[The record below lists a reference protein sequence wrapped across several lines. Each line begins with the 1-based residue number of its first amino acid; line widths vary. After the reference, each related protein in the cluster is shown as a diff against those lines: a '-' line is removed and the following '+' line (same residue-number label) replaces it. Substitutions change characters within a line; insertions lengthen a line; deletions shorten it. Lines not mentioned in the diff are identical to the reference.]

1 MNSAKIFKLDNSSS
15 NRTQKIYKGKTYM
28 CPRNALGPPIFL
40 NWAKPTWA
48 MTAPSLPLAADIPLV
63 TSGKCF
69 SRDNEGSCVGTE
81 ILEEVGE
88 AVQEYKGFGRSC
100 RSDEVIVGETFQAV
114 SRRQNESN

>member
-1 MNSAKIFKLDNSSS
+1 VGRGS
-15 NRTQKIYKGKTYM
+15 
-28 CPRNALGPPIFL
+28 
-40 NWAKPTWA
+40 
-48 MTAPSLPLAADIPLV
+48 V

-100 RSDEVIVGETFQAV
+100 RSDEVLVGETFQAV
-114 SRRQNESN
+114 SRRQRESIRNTLPMITKRAVSTTKPMSWIGFLPHESMKRSETQNPEKPCNTKNQVPDTNILQI